1 VVARGFLVLYL
12 SASVAWLTSLLA
24 SPLLGALFSISA
36 TYGFWLVG
44 RSFETWDRRRT
55 AYALVATAS
64 RSATVAVA
72 TLSLGAALLLASEPQ
87 ADAWG
92 VRLALYVLWSGLWI
106 LYYAVLVDRL
116 SRLPVT
122 AMALG
127 ASILLS
133 PMLTEAFPAP
143 PDVKLVLALS
153 LYGGY
158 MPPLNVSALL
168 VALVARR

>member
-12 SASVAWLTSLLA
+12 SASVAWLASLLA

-44 RSFETWDRRRT
+44 RSFETWGRH
-55 AYALVATAS
+55 YALVATAS
-64 RSATVAVA
+64 RGAIVAVA

-168 VALVARR
+168 VVLVARR